1 MPEKLEISSINS
13 LKRNLKILPIYDK
26 FTKFSFHGCV
36 NETKHLWTISATCAK
51 SSLANTLSLLN
62 TDDRNIQLTRKHSLN
77 FVVDETVPNTKM
89 SVEPMR
95 SLRFK
100 SSLTPL

>member
-1 MPEKLEISSINS
+1 MSEKFEISSKNS

-26 FTKFSFHGCV
+26 FVKFSFHCCV

-51 SSLANTLSLLN
+51 SSLENTLSLLD
-62 TDDRNIQLTRKHSLN
+62 TDDRNIQRTRKQCLN
-77 FVVDETVPNTKM
+77 FAVDETVPNTTM
-89 SVEPMR
+89 CIEPMR
-95 SLRFK
+95 SLRFI